1 MTLHSRISCSRL
13 FEALAGE
20 AEGRQTAFRP
30 IFGAI
35 RLLNNSS
42 AFLPLRSGQG
52 GHRSKN
58 FVYFVE
64 IVGIPKNRRS
74 YFACFAEM
82 PGFGRFWER

>member
-1 MTLHSRISCSRL
+1 
-13 FEALAGE
+13 
-20 AEGRQTAFRP
+20 
-30 IFGAI
+30 
-35 RLLNNSS
+35 LLNNSS